1 MKYFDYPD
9 AAELNPIIYEMASN
23 DIKLSEP
30 VTHLQAR
37 TTPNIKSIRVDGG
50 GILTNLNIH
59 QRNIEEVNKFFNWIE
74 EQLDIKVDMSWIAMY
89 NQHQSG
95 GKHCHM
101 EYDMTFCYYA
111 NVPIGSSSLMV
122 EGTEVEPVLG
132 RVVAFSGQLE
142 HEVLLSEVDG
152 RCSLVG
158 HGS

>member
-59 QRNIEEVNKFFNWIE
+59 QRDIEEVIKFFKAFVSSTEGFLNFF
-74 EQLDIKVDMSWIAMY
+74 LGSTSSIK
-89 NQHQSG
+89 
-95 GKHCHM
+95 
-101 EYDMTFCYYA
+101 
-111 NVPIGSSSLMV
+111 
-122 EGTEVEPVLG
+122 
-132 RVVAFSGQLE
+132 
-142 HEVLLSEVDG
+142 
-152 RCSLVG
+152 
-158 HGS
+158 

>member
-59 QRNIEEVNKFFNWIE
+59 QRDIEEVNKFFNWIE
-74 EQLDIKVDMSWIAMY
+74 EQLDIKTDMSWIAMY
-89 NQHQSG
+89 NKNQSG
-95 GKHCHM
+95 AEHCHM
-101 EYDMTFCYYA
+101 EYNMTFCYYA
-111 NVPIGSSSLMV
+111 NVPEGSSPLIV
-122 EGTEVEPVLG
+122 EGDEIEPITG
-132 RVVAFSGQLE
+132 RVVAFSGELGHQ
-142 HEVLLSEVDG
+142 VPLSRVDG

>member
-50 GILTNLNIH
+50 GTLTNLNIH
-59 QRNIEEVNKFFNWIE
+59 QRDIEEVNKFFNWIE
-74 EQLDIKVDMSWIAMY
+74 EQLDIKTDMSWIAMY
-89 NQHQSG
+89 NKNQSG
-95 GKHCHM
+95 AEHCHM
-101 EYDMTFCYYA
+101 EYNMTFCYYA
-111 NVPIGSSSLMV
+111 NVPEGSSPLIV
-122 EGTEVEPVLG
+122 EGDEIEPITG
-132 RVVAFSGQLE
+132 RVVAFSGELGHQ
-142 HEVLLSEVDG
+142 VPLSKVDG